1 MFVIYSHMD
10 IRLIVQNL
18 LHLYLTNII
27 LHLRKHSWSRPVRR
41 QNSGIDVEN
50 LTPNIVDGTAHIFFS
65 KDKSWFQVV

>member
-1 MFVIYSHMD
+1 MFKEY
-10 IRLIVQNL
+10 
-18 LHLYLTNII
+18 Y
-27 LHLRKHSWSRPVRR
+27 LHLRKHSWSRPIRR